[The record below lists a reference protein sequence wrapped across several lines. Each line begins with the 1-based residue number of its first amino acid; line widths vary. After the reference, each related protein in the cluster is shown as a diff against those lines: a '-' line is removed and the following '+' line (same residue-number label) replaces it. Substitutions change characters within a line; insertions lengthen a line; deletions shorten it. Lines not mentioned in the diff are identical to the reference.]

1 MIPRLLFSLGIILSV
16 ACTCSYASCKTDRG
30 EWLKQH
36 HKCLSIFH
44 KLTAP
49 ELQPKS
55 GMFVFEVYND
65 ESSNSCMETERKT
78 YPQFFEGGDCEKYK
92 YSELE
97 TRFKIHAQ
105 ACVNNQDRTKCDELL
120 SKVKKIDNIRSL
132 DGLTLLMQAAHDA
145 DADGFNYLISKG
157 ADVNKVDHNGCSV
170 IINALLGS
178 PTDRI
183 AERME
188 IIKKA
193 IELGVSPQKLDIGG
207 RNALSYAIEGGF
219 PLEIIDLLLS
229 KGANPNIGIA
239 IENEVIA
246 RPNLSE
252 ALYKKDPAVVEL
264 LLKKG
269 ANPNNANFNMWY
281 PVWQDVFSKLVE
293 GKKVA
298 QDENRDKITILL
310 LKNKIDPNGFL
321 FAGDPSDNNPSVF
334 AIAVLAGAAN
344 AAISAFFDAGLKL
357 DKVIYNGPWSPM
369 VKAIRD
375 NNVFLVKKLLS
386 NKYKIDQ
393 RLDSQGHPS
402 NELTTPDA
410 LLYAIVLDK
419 PEIVDVLI
427 SAKSDVNKSYID
439 PENNVKV
446 SPLYMAI
453 SVDNVKM
460 VQKLL
465 KAKADPNKHE
475 GDAVPLGVA
484 IEKGNA
490 EIVKMLIGAKA
501 NVNAVLS
508 DGESLLEHAERY
520 GNEEIIALLKKG
532 GARVPFKGDFVQYC
546 LNPDLTEKM
555 VLDAIKDGAD
565 VNQLESEQGWTPL
578 HAVAQ
583 NGKDPKAMAVLIKR
597 GALVNATS
605 RNDYTPFLIAARS
618 NPNPAFLKMLIAA
631 GADIEAVNSNGDNAL
646 AIAIAYNTPSVVSML
661 LNTSLGADLSNQS
674 KNELLKKAIRNNP
687 DPKVIVALFKAGFKA
702 EPEDWWRE
710 KPLHT
715 ALENQSSLEIIKVL
729 LQGKAVVDSRALHI
743 ALEKESDLKLIKM
756 LLQSNA
762 VVDDHAMHLA
772 KNLPMDTEDQ
782 KKYRNAVIDM
792 LIKAK
797 KRN

>member
-1 MIPRLLFSLGIILSV
+1 MTIRLLFSLSV
-16 ACTCSYASCKTDRG
+16 FLCFVFTNSYASCKTERG
-30 EWLKQH
+30 TWLKQR
-36 HKCLSIFH
+36 HKCLGAFH

-49 ELQPKS
+49 ALQPKI
-55 GMFVFEVYND
+55 GVLEINGN
-65 ESSNSCMETERKT
+65 ELNTCLEIERT
-78 YPQFFEGGDCEKYK
+78 SYSQFLEGGDCEKYK

-97 TRFKIHAQ
+97 TSFKIHAQ
-105 ACVNNQDRTKCDELL
+105 ACVNNQDRAKCDELL
-120 SKVKKIDNIRSL
+120 SKLKKVDNIRDV
-132 DGLTLLMQAAHDA
+132 DGSTLLMLAARDA
-145 DADGFNYLISKG
+145 DVEGFNYLLSKG
-157 ADVNKVDHNGCSV
+157 ADVNKVDHNGRSV
-170 IINALLGS
+170 IINALRGS
-178 PTDRI
+178 PTDRV

-193 IELGVSPQKLDIGG
+193 IVLGASPQKLDFEG
-207 RNALSYAIEGGF
+207 RNALSYAIDGDF
-219 PLEIIDLLLS
+219 TLEIMDILLS
-229 KGANPNIGIA
+229 NGANPNIGIVK
-239 IENEVIA
+239 NGEVIA

-252 ALYKKDPAVVEL
+252 ALYKQNLAVVEL

-269 ANPNNANFNMWY
+269 ANPNNADFNMWY
-281 PVWQDVFSKLVE
+281 PVWQNVFSKIIE
-293 GKKVA
+293 GKEIS

-310 LKNKIDPNGFL
+310 LKNKIDPNGLL
-321 FAGDPSDNNPSVF
+321 FAGDHADGNPSVF
-334 AIAVLAGAAN
+334 ALAVLAGAPN
-344 AAISAFFDAGLKL
+344 SVLGAFFDAGLKL
-357 DKVIYNGPWSPM
+357 DNVVFDGPWSPM

-375 NNVFLVKKLLS
+375 NNVLLVKKLLS

-578 HAVAQ
+578 HAIAQ
-583 NGKDPKAMAVLIKR
+583 NGKNPKAMSVLIKR

-646 AIAIAYNTPSVVSML
+646 AIAIAYNTPPVVSML
-661 LNTSLGADLSNQS
+661 LNTSLGTNLSERAKNDLLN
-674 KNELLKKAIRNNP
+674 KAVRNNP
-687 DPKVIVALFKAGFKA
+687 DPKVIIALFKAGFKA
-702 EPEDWWRE
+702 EPEDSWWN

-729 LQGKAVVDSRALHI
+729 LQGKAVVDSDALHI
-743 ALEKESDLKLIKM
+743 ALRKKSDLKLIKM

-762 VVDDHAMHLA
+762 VVDDHAMRLA
-772 KNLPMDTEDQ
+772 KDLPMDTEEQ